1 METEQRIAY
10 LDGWRGAAILGV
22 LIDHF
27 IKTRFLNLGRF
38 GVEMFFVLSGILM
51 ADILF
56 VRKKRL
62 RDFFPR
68 RFSRTYPALL
78 LFATTLFLAAQLSH
92 LFHISP
98 LAYLSAITSTT
109 NYYSI
114 YVERTPVFD
123 HIWSLSIEEQ
133 TYLFLGIVAWSSR
146 RFAFNPLIPI
156 IAGALF
162 GFANGAIHTF
172 IFHENYYAT
181 YWRTDVRGASILVG
195 AVTYLIFNSA
205 ENRLNRIHDGYV
217 ATLGIL
223 AILFSS
229 DYLPDPVKYTAGT
242 VFLAISLVLLHE
254 SPRGVMAFFSSRVM
268 VAIGT
273 ISYSLYLWQQPFG
286 KLLRHTEK
294 IAALPLVFLIA
305 WASYRFVERPA
316 RAYLNNLWT
325 KAESALSGRFEKTMA
340 PKEV

>member
-1 METEQRIAY
+1 MNTQDRIGY

-78 LFATTLFLAAQLSH
+78 VLATVLFLAAQSTH
-92 LFHISP
+92 LFHVSP
-98 LAYLSAITSTT
+98 LAYLSAITSTA

-133 TYLFLGIVAWSSR
+133 TYVLLGIVALVNR
-146 RFAFNPLIPI
+146 KFGIGALPLILT
-156 IAGALF
+156 GMVL

-172 IFHENYYAT
+172 VFHQDYYTT
-181 YWRTDVRGASILVG
+181 YWRTDVRGASILAG
-195 AVTYLIFNSA
+195 AAIYLIFNSA
-205 ENRLNRIHDGYV
+205 EADFGRVQGASVLAFGV
-217 ATLGIL
+217 L
-223 AILFSS
+223 AILFSA
-229 DYLPDPVKYTAGT
+229 DFMPDPVKYTAGT
-242 VFLAISLVLLHE
+242 IFLATSLVLLHR
-254 SPRGVMAFFSSRVM
+254 SPRRVIAFFSSRVM
-268 VAIGT
+268 VWIGT

-286 KLLRHTEK
+286 KLFRHTEK
-294 IAALPLVFLIA
+294 IALLPLVFAIA
-305 WASYRFVERPA
+305 WASYRFIENPA
-316 RAYLNNLWT
+316 RKFLNDLWT
-325 KAESALSGRFEKTMA
+325 KTETTLSARFEKTMA
-340 PKEV
+340 PEEV